1 MKDKTIYSVPNPYFL
16 SDRFVYAHHKELG
29 MVYIK
34 LNGSE
39 EIEEIGVDIVKR
51 MHNTPL
57 DKIKELYGC
66 REANEIE
73 QFLIEHVGEEYWC
86 RMYRYTKQKKTKV

>member
-1 MKDKTIYSVPNPYFL
+1 MEEKTCYSVPNPYFL

-29 MVYIK
+29 TVYIK

-57 DKIKELYGC
+57 DKIKELWGC

-73 QFLIEHVGEEYWC
+73 QSLIEHIGEEYWYYIYKNSK
-86 RMYRYTKQKKTKV
+86 RD

>member
-1 MKDKTIYSVPNPYFL
+1 MEERTCYSVPNPYFL
-16 SDRFVYAHHKELG
+16 GDRFVYAHHRDLG
-29 MVYIK
+29 TVYIK

-57 DKIKELYGC
+57 EKIRELYGF
-66 REANEIE
+66 REANGIE
-73 QFLIEHVGEEYWC
+73 QTLIEHIGEEYWYS
-86 RMYRYTKQKKTKV
+86 RLH

>member
-1 MKDKTIYSVPNPYFL
+1 MEERTCYTVPNPYFL
-16 SDRFVYAHHKELG
+16 SDRFVYAHHRELG
-29 MVYIK
+29 TVYIK

-57 DKIKELYGC
+57 EKIKELHGF
-66 REANEIE
+66 REANGIE
-73 QFLIEHVGEEYWC
+73 QTLIEHIGEEYWYSC
-86 RMYRYTKQKKTKV
+86 LQKQENNIY